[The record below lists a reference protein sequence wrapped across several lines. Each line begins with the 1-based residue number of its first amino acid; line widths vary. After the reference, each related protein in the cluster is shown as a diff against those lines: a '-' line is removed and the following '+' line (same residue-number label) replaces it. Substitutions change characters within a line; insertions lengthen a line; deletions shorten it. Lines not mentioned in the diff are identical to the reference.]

1 MKRFGF
7 FLAAFFGLILLLG
20 TGYTNEA
27 LAQSAQVVRNVQE
40 RQMKRIGHGVKNG
53 ELTRYEAKRLARQ
66 QRHIQRDKQR
76 AKADGVVTGR
86 ERRHIRSEQR
96 QANRHIAVQKHDR
109 QDRN

>member
-7 FLAAFFGLILLLG
+7 FLAVFFGLTILWSLG
-20 TGYTNEA
+20 AANEA
-27 LAQSAQVVRNVQE
+27 SAQSTPGVRNVQE

-53 ELTRYEAKRLARQ
+53 ELTRYEAKRLARE
-66 QRHIQRDKQR
+66 QRHIQRDKRR

-86 ERRHIRSEQR
+86 ERRHIRREQR